1 MKNKE
6 FYKDEIYEVACKRDV
21 FAVNKKTGEVMRCA
35 CAKCYDCVFDN
46 HRKFPT
52 CTDCNERAMA
62 WLEQEHIEPILNDA
76 EKRYLENVIRPFKNR
91 VKFIRKNVTTNKCA
105 YICIDLYLYDD
116 SGDLDFFSLPYFDD
130 EKMYTGMEKEKCYT
144 LEELGLFTDEEEK

>member
-46 HRKFPT
+46 HRKFRT

-62 WLEQEHIEPILNDA
+62 WLEQEHIEPLLKDK
-76 EKRYLENVIRPFKNR
+76 EKRYIENVIRPFKNR
-91 VKFIRKNVTTNKCA
+91 VKGVVKNKTTTGYEYLNFIVVSLDKTRTDSFGLPLFNCNTA
-105 YICIDLYLYDD
+105 YL
-116 SGDLDFFSLPYFDD
+116 
-130 EKMYTGMEKEKCYT
+130 GMELGKWYMPEK
-144 LEELGLFTDEEEK
+144 LGLFADEEEK